1 VARKPPSPQRLLP
14 GLQAPPKSR
23 DDGPVTLPM
32 REISAGTDAAWHLAP
47 LGVSSG
53 AAAFAPRSLVSQ
65 GVGPAASQF
74 TMPKWVAVERG
85 WLR

>member
-1 VARKPPSPQRLLP
+1 VARKPSPQRQLP
-14 GLQAPPKSR
+14 GFAAPVQAR
-23 DDGPVTLPM
+23 DDTPVTVPM

-47 LGVSSG
+47 LGVGSG
-53 AAAFAPRSLVSQ
+53 KAAFAPRSLVAR
-65 GVGPAASQF
+65 GEGPTASQF